1 MVDYNSGEVFIIP
14 KNSGLEICRSMV
26 MDKISDKNKMQE
38 VRGEDVPYLVEKL
51 IESGKKAYGI
61 TGEDLYKEFIL
72 SYNNPKVSII
82 EKIPWND
89 AENVLGKP
97 TLCLLGQHG
106 KKLEDVKGTVRIGIN
121 RKYKKIAD
129 EFIQKKKF
137 PGKVER
143 LYFSG
148 ATESIFMSKIVDLVI
163 DIVYSGKSAREAG
176 LEVYEKIF
184 SSDIVIIGPKE
195 NKDFTL
201 QDLYEKIQERMREN
215 ADSSY
220 TSKLVRDPELLKRK
234 IIEEA
239 AEVITAKNRNEL
251 IWEAADLIYFL
262 FVMMAKDGVS
272 IQEVE
277 KENGRRNG

>member
-1 MVDYNSGEVFIIP
+1 MVDYNLGEIFIIP
-14 KNSGLEICRSMV
+14 KNSGLEICKSLALEKV
-26 MDKISDKNKMQE
+26 LDKSKMQE

-51 IESGKKAYGI
+51 LEAGKKVYGI
-61 TGEDLYKEFIL
+61 TGEDLYREFIL
-72 SYNNPKVSII
+72 SYNNPKVGII
-82 EKIPWND
+82 ERIPWKDLAN
-89 AENVLGKP
+89 KP
-97 TLCLLGQHG
+97 SLCLLGQRG
-106 KKLEDVKGTVRIGIN
+106 KKIDDIKGNVRIAIN
-121 RKYKKIAD
+121 RKYKKLAD

-184 SSDIVIIGPKE
+184 SSDIVILGLKE
-195 NKDFTL
+195 EKNFAL
-201 QDLYEKIQERMREN
+201 QDLYEKIQERLREN

-251 IWEAADLIYFL
+251 IWESADLIYFL
-262 FVMMAKDGVS
+262 FVMMAKEGVS

-277 KENGRRNG
+277 KENARRNG